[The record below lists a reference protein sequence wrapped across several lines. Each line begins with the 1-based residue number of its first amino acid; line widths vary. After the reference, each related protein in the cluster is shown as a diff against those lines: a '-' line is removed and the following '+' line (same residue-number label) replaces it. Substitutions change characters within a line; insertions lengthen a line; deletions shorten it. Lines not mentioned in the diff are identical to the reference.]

1 MSHNLNVTNNKPSMM
16 YVGEAPWHN
25 LGTKL
30 EKPATAAEAIEAAG
44 LGFTVERAILKTEIL
59 NLPVPDH
66 YATVRKDTMEVLGVV
81 GSRYVPIQNKDA
93 FSVFDSLV
101 GERRGYVSHGRCPR
115 QRRTNLAACEAAE
128 FHSHKRRRHR

>member
-30 EKPATAAEAIEAAG
+30 EKPATAAEAIEAVG

-66 YATVRKDTMEVLGVV
+66 YATVRKNTMEILGLV
-81 GSRYVPIQNKDA
+81 GSRLFRLRTKTL
-93 FSVFDSLV
+93 SGFDSLV
-101 GERRGYVSHGRCPR
+101 GEG
-115 QRRTNLAACEAAE
+115 EAMYHTAGVLGKGE
-128 FHSHKRRRHR
+128 RIWR